1 MKYPASP
8 LDKPGT
14 NLAAP
19 ESVSLSDIRPCIV
32 QVDVPV
38 QGLESILD
46 GSISVLS
53 TEVCSILGS
62 IETAHRFI
70 LKPANAAA
78 MGL

>member
-1 MKYPASP
+1 MR
-8 LDKPGT
+8 
-14 NLAAP
+14 
-19 ESVSLSDIRPCIV
+19 ESEGGLSDLRLRVVIV

-62 IETAHRFI
+62 LRFGCLI
-70 LKPANAAA
+70 
-78 MGL
+78 

>member
-19 ESVSLSDIRPCIV
+19 ESVSLSDIRLE
-32 QVDVPV
+32 
-38 QGLESILD
+38 LESILD

>member
-1 MKYPASP
+1 MR
-8 LDKPGT
+8 
-14 NLAAP
+14 
-19 ESVSLSDIRPCIV
+19 ESEGGLSDLRLRVVIV
-32 QVDVPV
+32 QV
-38 QGLESILD
+38 ESILD